1 MNEAKVARLES
12 GLNGMAKKVLDAVP
26 AQSPWSK
33 DQIAIEIRRRGSG
46 ADRSVLDGCLD
57 SLRGRGLIKEPAR
70 GQFIR
75 VVGKTTTTQP
85 EENTLSIPLSPARVP
100 VSALAAP
107 QVEKDPLARLAA
119 ASKLLRQAADEID
132 AAALDAAEQVQ
143 SAAKDTE
150 KFRQL
155 QALLKG

>member
-1 MNEAKVARLES
+1 MNEAKITRLES
-12 GLNGMAKKVLDAVP
+12 GLNGMAKKVLEAVP

-33 DQIAIEIRRRGSG
+33 DQIAVEMRRLGSG
-46 ADRSVLDGCLD
+46 ADRQVLEGCLD
-57 SLRGRGLIKEPAR
+57 TLRGRGLIKEPTR

-75 VVGKTTTTQP
+75 VVGKTTTNQL
-85 EENTLSIPLSPARVP
+85 EEDTLSTQAPPARLP
-100 VSALAAP
+100 ASAAP
-107 QVEKDPLARLAA
+107 AKKDPLTRLADA
-119 ASKLLRQAADEID
+119 AKLLRQAADEID

-143 SAAKDTE
+143 TAAKDTE

>member
-1 MNEAKVARLES
+1 MNEAKISRMES

-33 DQIAIEIRRRGSG
+33 DQIAGEMRRLGSG
-46 ADRSVLDGCLD
+46 AERNVLDGCLD
-57 SLRGRGLIKEPAR
+57 TLRGRGLIKEPAR
-70 GQFIR
+70 GHFIR
-75 VVGKTTTTQP
+75 VISKTTTNQP
-85 EENTLSIPLSPARVP
+85 EEDTLTISQPPARLP
-100 VSALAAP
+100 ASAQP
-107 QVEKDPLARLAA
+107 EKKDPLSRLAE